1 MAEHQSLLRPREAND
16 DAFSSHRFA
25 SSSSSKTWTKVLAG
39 SGAMVL
45 ATTLALSGNKGNLS
59 SSSLVTSGTRS
70 HHHLGEAASQVQSHA
85 SKTIKLHTA
94 CAPLHV
100 LDFHPD
106 PTSWKK
112 NMGARVI
119 VRSQQNPELAFDRG
133 IEMTATHCGAFEVD
147 ANVLAPGDEFTFAL
161 YEKNGPNGPAFRK
174 DAGCISTASN
184 LDSCMPENNL
194 GRSPNNMFN
203 MNECTAS
210 TFSDSTK
217 TFYDRV
223 YKESDGRSF
232 VWGSCHSDCA
242 FSVQSELALCELDA
256 QQQTDDGQPQQAEV
270 GGASE
275 DDDEPSDG
283 SMSGLLNTAM
293 SAQKVFV
300 PAITN
305 SEHTKAS
312 VASAQ
317 ASNEMTPEEI
327 LAMDKADL
335 KGAADQEE
343 EEKVEEVVPEP
354 AGSTASEAIP
364 ENETPAQKI
373 ERLQKELK
381 AASEKAQRDAENA
394 AEEEKEANDE
404 VSTQEAQEE

>member
-16 DAFSSHRFA
+16 DASSSSHRFA
-25 SSSSSKTWTKVLAG
+25 FTSSSSKTWTKVLAG
-39 SGAMVL
+39 SGVMVL
-45 ATTLALSGNKGNLS
+45 VTTLALSGNKGNLS
-59 SSSLVTSGTRS
+59 SSSSSLVTTTSGTRS
-70 HHHLGEAASQVQSHA
+70 HHLGEGEAASSVQSSHA

-203 MNECTAS
+203 MSECTAS

-217 TFYDRV
+217 AFYDRV

-256 QQQTDDGQPQQAEV
+256 QQQADDGQPQQAEV

-283 SMSGLLNTAM
+283 EHERSFEHGHVRAKSVRSGDYKLGTH
-293 SAQKVFV
+293 
-300 PAITN
+300 
-305 SEHTKAS
+305 ES
-312 VASAQ
+312 VSC
-317 ASNEMTPEEI
+317 I
-327 LAMDKADL
+327 R
-335 KGAADQEE
+335 
-343 EEKVEEVVPEP
+343 
-354 AGSTASEAIP
+354 AGV
-364 ENETPAQKI
+364 K
-373 ERLQKELK
+373 
-381 AASEKAQRDAENA
+381 
-394 AEEEKEANDE
+394 
-404 VSTQEAQEE
+404 

>member
-1 MAEHQSLLRPREAND
+1 MAEHQSLLRPREANDD

-45 ATTLALSGNKGNLS
+45 ATTLALSGGNTGNS
-59 SSSLVTSGTRS
+59 VRSSSLATSGGTRS
-70 HHHLGEAASQVQSHA
+70 SHHRLGEAASSQSSHA

-184 LDSCMPENNL
+184 PDSCMPENNL

-305 SEHTKAS
+305 SEHTK
-312 VASAQ
+312 
-317 ASNEMTPEEI
+317 T
-327 LAMDKADL
+327 
-335 KGAADQEE
+335 
-343 EEKVEEVVPEP
+343 
-354 AGSTASEAIP
+354 
-364 ENETPAQKI
+364 
-373 ERLQKELK
+373 
-381 AASEKAQRDAENA
+381 
-394 AEEEKEANDE
+394 
-404 VSTQEAQEE
+404 

>member
-16 DAFSSHRFA
+16 DAFRLA

-45 ATTLALSGNKGNLS
+45 ATTLALSGGNKGNSVS
-59 SSSLVTSGTRS
+59 SSSLATSGGTTRS
-70 HHHLGEAASQVQSHA
+70 HHHLGEAASSQGVESSHA

-184 LDSCMPENNL
+184 PESCMPENNL

-210 TFSDSTK
+210 TFS
-217 TFYDRV
+217 
-223 YKESDGRSF
+223 
-232 VWGSCHSDCA
+232 
-242 FSVQSELALCELDA
+242 
-256 QQQTDDGQPQQAEV
+256 
-270 GGASE
+270 
-275 DDDEPSDG
+275 
-283 SMSGLLNTAM
+283 
-293 SAQKVFV
+293 
-300 PAITN
+300 
-305 SEHTKAS
+305 
-312 VASAQ
+312 
-317 ASNEMTPEEI
+317 
-327 LAMDKADL
+327 ADF
-335 KGAADQEE
+335 KRQ
-343 EEKVEEVVPEP
+343 
-354 AGSTASEAIP
+354 
-364 ENETPAQKI
+364 
-373 ERLQKELK
+373 
-381 AASEKAQRDAENA
+381 
-394 AEEEKEANDE
+394 
-404 VSTQEAQEE
+404 

>member
-1 MAEHQSLLRPREAND
+1 
-16 DAFSSHRFA
+16 
-25 SSSSSKTWTKVLAG
+25 
-39 SGAMVL
+39 
-45 ATTLALSGNKGNLS
+45 
-59 SSSLVTSGTRS
+59 
-70 HHHLGEAASQVQSHA
+70 
-85 SKTIKLHTA
+85 
-94 CAPLHV
+94 
-100 LDFHPD
+100 
-106 PTSWKK
+106 
-112 NMGARVI
+112 
-119 VRSQQNPELAFDRG
+119 
-133 IEMTATHCGAFEVD
+133 
-147 ANVLAPGDEFTFAL
+147 
-161 YEKNGPNGPAFRK
+161 
-174 DAGCISTASN
+174 
-184 LDSCMPENNL
+184 MPENNL

-354 AGSTASEAIP
+354 AESTASEAIP

-381 AASEKAQRDAENA
+381 AASEKRRGTPKMQRRRRRRPTMKFRPRKRKRNNRRLRRRRRLMPQR
-394 AEEEKEANDE
+394 KRKL
-404 VSTQEAQEE
+404 SKRKQLLPRPWIS

>member
-1 MAEHQSLLRPREAND
+1 
-16 DAFSSHRFA
+16 
-25 SSSSSKTWTKVLAG
+25 
-39 SGAMVL
+39 
-45 ATTLALSGNKGNLS
+45 
-59 SSSLVTSGTRS
+59 
-70 HHHLGEAASQVQSHA
+70 
-85 SKTIKLHTA
+85 
-94 CAPLHV
+94 
-100 LDFHPD
+100 
-106 PTSWKK
+106 
-112 NMGARVI
+112 MGARVI

-184 LDSCMPENNL
+184 PDSCMPENNL

-335 KGAADQEE
+335 KGAADQEGKKKLKKSFRNRR
-343 EEKVEEVVPEP
+343 KVRPLKLFRKTKLRRKRLKDCKKNSRRR
-354 AGSTASEAIP
+354 AKKRK
-364 ENETPAQKI
+364 ETPKMQRRRRRRPTMKFRPRKRKRNNR
-373 ERLQKELK
+373 RLRRRRRLMP
-381 AASEKAQRDAENA
+381 QR
-394 AEEEKEANDE
+394 KRKL
-404 VSTQEAQEE
+404 SKRKQLLPRPWIS

>member
-25 SSSSSKTWTKVLAG
+25 FTSSSKTWTKVLAG
-39 SGAMVL
+39 SGVMVL
-45 ATTLALSGNKGNLS
+45 ATTLALSGNKGNFS
-59 SSSLVTSGTRS
+59 STSLTTTSGTRS
-70 HHHLGEAASQVQSHA
+70 QLGEGEAASVQSHA

-184 LDSCMPENNL
+184 PDSCMPENNL

-256 QQQTDDGQPQQAEV
+256 
-270 GGASE
+270 
-275 DDDEPSDG
+275 
-283 SMSGLLNTAM
+283 
-293 SAQKVFV
+293 
-300 PAITN
+300 
-305 SEHTKAS
+305 
-312 VASAQ
+312 
-317 ASNEMTPEEI
+317 
-327 LAMDKADL
+327 
-335 KGAADQEE
+335 
-343 EEKVEEVVPEP
+343 
-354 AGSTASEAIP
+354 
-364 ENETPAQKI
+364 
-373 ERLQKELK
+373 
-381 AASEKAQRDAENA
+381 
-394 AEEEKEANDE
+394 
-404 VSTQEAQEE
+404 